1 MNRSRAVAILRAAW
15 TYTVRMLERP
25 AGIPRIVRSVVM
37 GRAHLGETLNAG
49 RFARWLRYADIRT
62 VIDVGAHKGEFASG
76 IRGVLRDCTIHS
88 FEPQQDAF
96 EALAR
101 RMAGCSNVHLYHTAL
116 GSTPGTATFHRNA
129 FTKASSLLPMSDLHR
144 QAFGWTDAGAPI
156 QVPVDT
162 LDNALENALDA
173 GSPGAVLLKL
183 DVQGFE
189 LEVLRGATR
198 TLPAIDHVLVETSV
212 GGTLYEG
219 EATFDDVY
227 RLLTDS
233 GFRFAGIWDQMRDP
247 RNDSPLQVDALFSR
261 A

>member
-1 MNRSRAVAILRAAW
+1 MNRSRAAAVMRAAW
-15 TYTVRMLERP
+15 TYTLRMLERP
-25 AGIPRIVRSVVM
+25 VDIPRVVWNVVV

-62 VIDVGAHKGEFASG
+62 VIDVGAHTGEFASG
-76 IRGVLRDCTIHS
+76 IRGVLGDCTVHS

-101 RMAGCSNVHLYHTAL
+101 RMAGSANVHVYHTAL

-129 FTKASSLLPMSDLHR
+129 FTKASSLLPISHLHR

-156 QVPVDT
+156 EVPVDT
-162 LDNALENALDA
+162 LDNALDNALDRT
-173 GSPGAVLLKL
+173 GGGVLLKL

-198 TLPAIDHVLVETSV
+198 TLSAIDHVLVETSV

-261 A
+261 T